1 MNTEN
6 TNDPHLRR
14 LPKTC
19 YSLLRGITICINLLK
34 TARNIKC
41 HGRHGGA
48 PFCVVITR
56 QCAPRACRVSLP
68 LQGSYLN
75 PGQITNKS
83 PSARRA
89 RPRNIKFLQAILTAH
104 HLSNIQTIAKMSEE
118 ADAPSAMA
126 LALENSSVSYEDL
139 ADIEKEFDDAETEIS
154 KFESHA
160 CLIF

>member
-1 MNTEN
+1 MVVMVE
-6 TNDPHLRR
+6 HRSAS
-14 LPKTC
+14 
-19 YSLLRGITICINLLK
+19 SLLAN
-34 TARNIKC
+34 
-41 HGRHGGA
+41 
-48 PFCVVITR
+48 
-56 QCAPRACRVSLP
+56 
-68 LQGSYLN
+68 
-75 PGQITNKS
+75 
-83 PSARRA
+83 A
-89 RPRNIKFLQAILTAH
+89 RPAHVDSVCRCRGLTLIQVRSPIKVPLPAAHVLATFKFLQAILTAH

>member
-1 MNTEN
+1 
-6 TNDPHLRR
+6 
-14 LPKTC
+14 
-19 YSLLRGITICINLLK
+19 
-34 TARNIKC
+34 
-41 HGRHGGA
+41 
-48 PFCVVITR
+48 
-56 QCAPRACRVSLP
+56 LP

-160 CLIF
+160 CDILKEYFQAFCSHFPDANRIPFLYSSQTRELSISNKYF